1 MLDRKLLK
9 SQAREINRS
18 AFVSAYLF
26 SLIYLIIDV
35 VLRVIDA
42 YVSNAIP
49 TYISE
54 FYPYMAVPAFLNHAP
69 YPRMLVTFIGL
80 LVWFLGAVLSAGYVL
95 YCMGVRQRR
104 QMPYATLF
112 DGFGFVGKLILV
124 NLVMYIFITL
134 WTILLIVPGIIAF
147 YRYRFAVYNLC
158 ENPDIGVMEA
168 IEMSK
173 VQTSGFKWELFVLD
187 LSFLGWDILSSF
199 TAGLLM
205 IWLLPY
211 MQQTNLGY
219 FQEIKQIKQV
229 GYFPPSPPPED
240 MPQF

>member
-147 YRYRFAVYNLC
+147 YRYR
-158 ENPDIGVMEA
+158 
-168 IEMSK
+168 
-173 VQTSGFKWELFVLD
+173 
-187 LSFLGWDILSSF
+187 LG
-199 TAGLLM
+199 TA
-205 IWLLPY
+205 
-211 MQQTNLGY
+211 
-219 FQEIKQIKQV
+219 
-229 GYFPPSPPPED
+229 
-240 MPQF
+240 